1 MNEITNKF
9 LLTGDKFMPVLHLR
23 KLVFTC
29 STSGPFTKVCFSH
42 DAVYDNSK
50 DLAKR
55 NVSDHILKERVYK
68 IALNPKYDVYQ
79 RGLASMMYNIVDEKI
94 GSGVNVN
101 KVLAVKNYTN
111 SWLKNPKEEARFKD
125 NIWAADGVVM
135 LT

>member
-1 MNEITNKF
+1 M
-9 LLTGDKFMPVLHLR
+9 
-23 KLVFTC
+23 
-29 STSGPFTKVCFSH
+29 
-42 DAVYDNSK
+42 YDNSK

>member
-29 STSGPFTKVCFSH
+29 STSGPLTKVCFSH

-55 NVSDHILKERVYK
+55 NVSDNILKERVYK

-79 RGLASMMYNIVDEKI
+79 RGLASMMYNIVDKKI

-101 KVLAVKNYTN
+101 KVASCQELYKLVIKK
-111 SWLKNPKEEARFKD
+111 SKRRS
-125 NIWAADGVVM
+125 
-135 LT
+135 